1 MHAGTAI
8 RFTAN
13 GSSMLPLIKDG
24 DLLLIV
30 PVSSDQIKFGDV
42 LLFVNDFGSLLA
54 HRVIRMQKQGNDR
67 IFEMRSDQ
75 AQSADGWVTTDRI
88 LGRLEAF
95 DHAGRSFYVNRI
107 DIRALSLLLAL
118 RGRYKLISKI
128 QLPLIQKML
137 KLLPVFTK

>member
-1 MHAGTAI
+1 
-8 RFTAN
+8 
-13 GSSMLPLIKDG
+13 
-24 DLLLIV
+24 
-30 PVSSDQIKFGDV
+30 
-42 LLFVNDFGSLLA
+42 
-54 HRVIRMQKQGNDR
+54 
-67 IFEMRSDQ
+67 MRSDQ
-75 AQSADGWVTTDRI
+75 AQSVDGWVTTDRI